1 MGAFVKALLFLGA
14 GLLCACQGA
23 EQIADSLNYEIIIDG
38 QAPSIAHATLNLT
51 NSTPSLQTL
60 YLRGDMMGV
69 LSQISNVGCDGIELV
84 QNNDLTWVV
93 PSTCR
98 AVNWTITFS
107 TQAPSSYQPSGQQSL
122 FTRPDWWLVSGP
134 SSLLRIS
141 GNDEDAKTIGFTF
154 PDKTRKIYELQG
166 VNEPPN
172 FYNLGNPPSR
182 SVNNRT
188 DSLNYIGDDL
198 GTVLSI
204 ISPED
209 HLKAIEYLRSV
220 IGVSARTVD
229 RLDVNWFGV
238 PRERREASGAAGYDT
253 ILANYIISEDQPK
266 REEQLLSLMLIFHEQ
281 FHQLDNGAHPVWMGE
296 SLANYYA
303 LKALRKIYPD
313 DQAAS
318 LVWDRFIT
326 IGQPVDISLTQI
338 QFEISNDNNRQ
349 NYGLL
354 YTQGASFWHE
364 LDIEIQKKSAG
375 QNSLDTLM
383 HKIMTLDLNSEGGAW
398 QKIKPLFT
406 MLPAS
411 KLNEIESKYFD

>member
-14 GLLCACQGA
+14 GLLSACQGA
-23 EQIADSLNYEIIIDG
+23 EQIRDPLNYEIIIDG
-38 QAPSIAHATLNLT
+38 QTPSIAHATLNLT
-51 NSTPSLQTL
+51 NSKTPLQTL

-69 LSQISNVGCDGIELV
+69 SSQISNVECEGDELV
-84 QNNDLTWVV
+84 QNTDMTWVL
-93 PSTCR
+93 PATCG

-122 FTRPDWWLVSGP
+122 FVRPDWWLVSGP

-141 GNDEDAKTIGFTF
+141 GNDEDAKTIGFTL
-154 PDKTRKIYELQG
+154 PDKTRKNYQLQG
-166 VNEPPN
+166 VNAPPN

-182 SVNNRT
+182 SLNNGT

-198 GTVLSI
+198 GAVLSI

-220 IGVSARTVD
+220 IGSSARTVE
-229 RLDVNWFGV
+229 RLDVNWFGA

-296 SLANYYA
+296 SLANFYA

-326 IGQPVDISLTQI
+326 IDQPVDISLTQI
-338 QFEISNDNNRQ
+338 QSEISNDNNRQ

-354 YTQGASFWHE
+354 YTQGVSFWHE
-364 LDIEIQKKSAG
+364 LDIEIQKNSGG
-375 QNSLDTLM
+375 QDSLDTLI
-383 HKIMTLDLNSEGGAW
+383 HKIMALDLNSQGGAW
-398 QKIKPLFT
+398 QKIKPLFA

-411 KLNEIESKYFD
+411 KLNEIENKYFD